1 MQVII
6 PSDKVKLR
14 RQIQA
19 LKYLIK
25 RDTNEKDRGIHEQA
39 MRDLQVVLEP

>member
-6 PSDKVKLR
+6 PSDKVKLQ

-19 LKYLIK
+19 LKYLIE
-25 RDTNEKDRGIHEQA
+25 RDTNEKDRGIHERA
-39 MRDLQVVLEP
+39 LRDLEAALEP